1 VRFVKGRTLL
11 RFVIFTLCLGAVLS
25 LSKCVIIRNW
35 GSFGDAHVQ
44 SEKNSKD
51 YWESVGVRGEIVWRT
66 VAEIPKIDP
75 DWSGNTC
82 GRATVSQE
90 EFEAMRSQSNLSKT
104 GLFPVSE
111 WNSDYGKAEK
121 LCLQEFPSVCIDE
134 NLSVYQNNLP
144 RLSLY
149 SCRSGGSIELVL
161 SRSGTSF

>member
-11 RFVIFTLCLGAVLS
+11 RFVILTLCLGAALS

-35 GSFGDAHVQ
+35 GSYGDAHVQ
-44 SEKNSKD
+44 SEKNSRR
-51 YWESVGVRGEIVWRT
+51 YWQSAGVRGEIAWRT

-75 DWSGNTC
+75 NWSGNTC

-104 GLFPVSE
+104 GLLPVTAWDGDLS
-111 WNSDYGKAEK
+111 KASK
-121 LCLQEFPSVCIDE
+121 LCLQGFPAICIDE
-134 NLSVYQNNLP
+134 NVSIYQNDLS
-144 RLSLY
+144 RLALY
-149 SCRSGGSIELVL
+149 SCGSGASIELVL